1 MTSEIASNSDH
12 TLPQAEIH
20 AAGLSP
26 AKRYSVLLA
35 SFAGLVFAGVGLGL
49 MPVASRPIT
58 QSFMGSDY
66 SEADAG
72 VWLARYSAA
81 IMLGAGCG
89 GIWLGRLGDRIGRSR
104 AWA

>member
-1 MTSEIASNSDH
+1 MPNIPSNSDH
-12 TLPQAEIH
+12 NLPPPESLAV
-20 AAGLSP
+20 GLSS
-26 AKRYSVLLA
+26 AARCSVLTVA
-35 SFAGLVFAGVGLGL
+35 FAGLVFAGVGLGL

-66 SEADAG
+66 SEEAAG

-89 GIWLGRLGDRIGRSR
+89 GIWLGRLGDRIG
-104 AWA
+104 